1 MTVHKPPIDI
11 ARRYNQRFRTLFLA
25 ILFCGNVTG
34 TASAADDP
42 WANASDLR
50 WRVLGVAFADKDS
63 VVATFEYY
71 DFRLYGPANRH
82 FSEETIATVNG
93 IIDRQTG
100 LLRPFFVLCR
110 QKISSAA
117 MSRDR
122 GAMAFGV
129 RTIAAA
135 PDNASG
141 SSHQSPP
148 GKNEA
153 KGKFGIMI
161 ERGSEPAVM
170 LTTNS
175 NRSLKP
181 AGLSENVLWY
191 VAHSGPTQALI
202 RYDLAT
208 CQSSV
213 FDLGVFGVIGIQNV
227 STGKFLLSSVGLRN
241 PAIIYHIAQRMNL
254 DPREIALCVLI
265 YEFDAAKSKLT
276 LLHISD
282 YLGQDNGFGPIT
294 EFGSAH
300 QIDDGTIFVT
310 ARHSE
315 KPPYR
320 YALYRYRNGNLDPI
334 GEIPGLPG
342 KMTVSDDGEWVAFG
356 HSAPIGSAGR
366 IEVVEGVT
374 FFDVKSHQF
383 TTYDLGKDRYLEP
396 AKKSCPQ

>member
-1 MTVHKPPIDI
+1 MTVHKPPTDI
-11 ARRYNQRFRTLFLA
+11 AQRYNQRFRTLLLA

-34 TASAADDP
+34 TASAADNP

-50 WRVLGVAFADKDS
+50 WRVLGVAFADEDS

-71 DFRLYGPANRH
+71 DFRRYGPAKRH
-82 FSEETIATVNG
+82 FSEKTIATVNG

-129 RTIAAA
+129 RTVAAA

-141 SSHQSPP
+141 SSHKSPP
-148 GKNEA
+148 GKDEA

-161 ERGSEPAVM
+161 VRGNEPAVM
-170 LTTNS
+170 LTTNGK
-175 NRSLKP
+175 RSLKP

-191 VAHSGPTQALI
+191 VAHGGPSQTLI

-208 CQSSV
+208 RQSSV

-241 PAIIYHIAQRMNL
+241 AAIIDHIAQRMNR
-254 DPREIALCVLI
+254 DPRDIALRVLI

-282 YLGQDNGFGPIT
+282 YLGQDKGFGPIT
-294 EFGSAH
+294 DFGSAR
-300 QIDDGTIFVT
+300 QTKDGSIFVT
-310 ARHSE
+310 ARHGE
-315 KPPYR
+315 NVPYR

-334 GEIPGLPG
+334 EEIPGLPG

-356 HSAPIGSAGR
+356 HSAPIGNAGR
-366 IEVVEGVT
+366 VEVVEGLT

-383 TTYDLGKDRYLEP
+383 KTFDLGKDRYLEL